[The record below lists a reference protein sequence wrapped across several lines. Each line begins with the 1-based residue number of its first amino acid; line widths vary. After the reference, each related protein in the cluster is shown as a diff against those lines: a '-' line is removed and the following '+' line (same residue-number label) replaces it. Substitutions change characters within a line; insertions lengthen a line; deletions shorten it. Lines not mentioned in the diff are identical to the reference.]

1 MVNVNDKT
9 LPRFKVII
17 DYERCIRCGRC
28 VKNCTY
34 GAIVFDKKKET
45 VGKDGNE
52 KKKGKDKKEK
62 PEPVVKNTGNCVA
75 CQRCVTFCPKDAIE
89 IVPYPVAFS
98 PHATWTPYHLRSIM
112 EQARTGNVLLAGNGN
127 DRPYP
132 MVFDYLV
139 WDACQV
145 TNPSIDALR
154 EPIETRTYIGRKPK
168 NLAVV
173 EKGGKFELDE
183 MAPNIATSMPL
194 IIGHMSLGSLSY
206 NAITSMYR
214 AVKEVDT
221 MMGTGEGGLHKDH
234 YQYKDH
240 LIGEIASGRF
250 GIDTDY
256 LGLSAIEIKIGQ
268 GAKPGH
274 GGQLPGEKVTELI
287 SETRMIPLGT
297 DALSPN
303 PQHDI
308 YSIEDLKT
316 LIAALHEATEYRVPI
331 GVKIA
336 AVNNVAAIAS
346 GIVRANADFMTI
358 DGFRGGTGAAPRV
371 VRDNAGIPIELA
383 IASVDQHLR
392 DERIR
397 HKVTII
403 AGGGLRSS
411 ADLIKIIALGADVGM
426 VGTAPLIAL
435 GCKVCQQCPT
445 GKCSWGIATGSPELG
460 NRIDVDW
467 GTRRVANMLR
477 AWNADLEEVLGT
489 MGIDAVES
497 FVGNRDR
504 LRYIGPNPVEGEILG
519 VKHAGER
526 IGRGGE

>member
-1 MVNVNDKT
+1 MTTVKDKM
-9 LPRFKVII
+9 LPRFKAKI
-17 DYERCIRCGRC
+17 DYEKCIKCGRC
-28 VKNCTY
+28 GENCTY
-34 GAIVFDKKKET
+34 DAIIFNRDE
-45 VGKDGNE
+45 DR
-52 KKKGKDKKEK
+52 
-62 PEPVVKNTGNCVA
+62 PLVKSTGNCVA
-75 CQRCVTFCPKDAIE
+75 CQRCVTFCPVDAIE
-89 IVPYPVAFS
+89 ITPYPVEFA
-98 PHATWTPYHLRSIM
+98 PHGTWTPYHIRGVM
-112 EQARTGNVLLAGNGN
+112 EQARTGAVLLSGMGN

-132 MVFDYLV
+132 MVFDNLV

-145 TNPSIDALR
+145 TNPAIDSLR
-154 EPIETRTYIGRKPK
+154 EPVETRTYIGRKPK
-168 NLAVV
+168 NLSI
-173 EKGGKFELDE
+173 KKNRGKYSLEDLP
-183 MAPNIATSMPL
+183 ANVAISTPL
-194 IIGHMSLGSLSY
+194 IIGHMSLGSVSY

-214 AVKEVDT
+214 AVKEVGT

-234 YQYKDH
+234 YTYKDN
-240 LIGEIASGRF
+240 LIGEVASGRF
-250 GIDTDY
+250 GVNPDY
-256 LGLSAIEIKIGQ
+256 LKLGAIEIKIGQ

-274 GGQLPGEKVTELI
+274 GGQLPGEKVTQLI
-287 SETRMIPLGT
+287 SDTRGIPLGT

-316 LIAALHEATEYRVPI
+316 LIAALHEATDYQVPV

-371 VRDNAGIPIELA
+371 IRDNAGIPIELA

-392 DERIR
+392 NEKIR

-411 ADLIKIIALGADVGM
+411 SDLIKVLALGADVGNI
-426 VGTAPLIAL
+426 GTSALIAL

-445 GKCSWGIATGSPELG
+445 GKCSWGIATGNPVLA
-460 NRIDVDW
+460 NRIDINW
-467 GTRRVANMLR
+467 GAERVANLLCG
-477 AWNADLEEVLGT
+477 WTHDLSEVLGT
-489 MGIDAVES
+489 MGIDSVES
-497 FVGNRDR
+497 LVGNRDR
-504 LRYIGPNPVEGEILG
+504 LRYVGPNPREAEVLG

-526 IGRGGE
+526 IGAGGE

>member
-1 MVNVNDKT
+1 MTTVKDKM
-9 LPRFKVII
+9 LPRFRVNI
-17 DYERCIRCGRC
+17 DYEKCIKCGRC
-28 VKNCTY
+28 GENCTY
-34 GAIVFDKKKET
+34 DAIIFNKEDDK
-45 VGKDGNE
+45 
-52 KKKGKDKKEK
+52 
-62 PEPVVKNTGNCVA
+62 PIVKNTGNCVS
-75 CQRCVTFCPKDAIE
+75 CQRCVTFCPKDAID
-89 IVPYPVAFS
+89 IIPYPVTFA
-98 PHATWTPYHLRSIM
+98 PHETWTPYHIRSIM
-112 EQARTGNVLLAGNGN
+112 EQARTGSVLLSGMGN

-145 TNPSIDALR
+145 TNPAIDSLR
-154 EPIETRTYIGRKPK
+154 EPVETRTYIGRKPK
-168 NLAVV
+168 NLSIK
-173 EKGGKFELDE
+173 ENNGKFELGDLP
-183 MAPNIATSMPL
+183 PNIPISTPI
-194 IIGHMSLGSLSY
+194 IIGHMSLGALSY
-206 NAITSMYR
+206 NAITAMYR

-234 YQYKDH
+234 YPYKKN

-250 GIDTDY
+250 GVTPEY
-256 LGLSAIEIKIGQ
+256 LQTGALEIKIGQ

-274 GGQLPGEKVTELI
+274 GGQLPGEKVTQLI
-287 SETRMIPLGT
+287 SSTRMIPLGT

-316 LIAALHEATEYRVPI
+316 LISALHEATEYQLPV

-371 VRDNAGIPIELA
+371 IRDNAGIPIELA

-392 DERIR
+392 SEKIR
-397 HKVTII
+397 HKITLV

-411 ADLIKIIALGADVGM
+411 SDLIKIIALGADVGM
-426 VGTAPLIAL
+426 IGTAPLIAL

-445 GKCSWGIATGSPELG
+445 GKCSWGIATGSPVLG

-467 GTRRVANMLR
+467 GEKRVANMLNS
-477 AWNADLEEVLGT
+477 WTEDLKEVLGT

-504 LRYIGPNPVEGEILG
+504 LRYIGPNQAEAEILG
-519 VKHAGER
+519 VRHAGER
-526 IGRGGE
+526 ISMGGE

>member
-1 MVNVNDKT
+1 MATVKDRM

-17 DYERCIRCGRC
+17 DYERCIKCGRC
-28 VKNCTY
+28 DENCTY
-34 GAIVFDKKKET
+34 DAIVFDRDE
-45 VGKDGNE
+45 GK
-52 KKKGKDKKEK
+52 
-62 PEPVVKNTGNCVA
+62 PVVKNTVNCVS
-75 CQRCVTFCPKDAIE
+75 CQRCVTFCPRDAIA
-89 IVPYPVAFS
+89 IVPYPVTFA

-112 EQARTGNVLLAGNGN
+112 EQARTGSVLLSGMGN

-145 TNPSIDALR
+145 TNPAIDSLR
-154 EPIETRTYIGRKPK
+154 EPVETRTYLGRKPK
-168 NLAVV
+168 NLPI
-173 EKGGKFELDE
+173 KTDKGKFKIGDLP
-183 MAPNIATSMPL
+183 PNIAISTPI

-206 NAITSMYR
+206 NAITAMYR
-214 AVKEVDT
+214 AVKEVGT
-221 MMGTGEGGLHKDH
+221 MMGTGEGGIHKDH
-234 YQYKDH
+234 RPYKDN

-250 GIDTDY
+250 GVTPKY
-256 LGLSAIEIKIGQ
+256 LQMGALEIKIGQ
-268 GAKPGH
+268 GGKPGH
-274 GGQLPGEKVTELI
+274 GGQLPGEKVTQLI

-316 LIAALHEATEYRVPI
+316 LIAALHEATEYNVPV

-346 GIVRANADFMTI
+346 GIVRAGADFMTI

-371 VRDNAGIPIELA
+371 VRDNAGIPVELA

-392 DERIR
+392 NERIR
-397 HKVTII
+397 HKVTLI
-403 AGGGLRSS
+403 AGGGIRSS
-411 ADLIKIIALGADVGM
+411 SDLIKIIALGADVGM
-426 VGTAPLIAL
+426 IGTAPLIAL

-445 GKCSWGIATGSPELG
+445 GKCSWGIATGNPVLG

-467 GTRRVANMLR
+467 GEKRVANLLH
-477 AWNADLEEVLGT
+477 AWTDDLQEVLGT

-504 LRYIGPNPVEGEILG
+504 LRYVGPNPLEAKILG

-526 IGRGGE
+526 IDAGGE

>member
-1 MVNVNDKT
+1 MAKAQDLKW
-9 LPRFKVII
+9 PRFKTVI
-17 DYERCIRCGRC
+17 DYDRCIKCGRC
-28 VKNCTY
+28 GTNCTY
-34 GAIVFDKKKET
+34 DCIIFDKEQ
-45 VGKDGNE
+45 
-52 KKKGKDKKEK
+52 DKPIVLNVE
-62 PEPVVKNTGNCVA
+62 NCVA
-75 CQRCVTFCPKDAIE
+75 CQRCVTFCPANAIE
-89 IVPYPVAFS
+89 IYEHPVAFP
-98 PHATWTPYHLRSIM
+98 PHPTWTPYHIRSIV
-112 EQARTGNVLLAGNGN
+112 EQSKSEGVLLSGMGN
-127 DRPYP
+127 DREYP
-132 MVFDYLV
+132 IVFDMLV

-154 EPIETRTYIGRKPK
+154 EPVETRTYIGRKRERLSIKKSGSKYDLEDLP
-168 NLAVV
+168 
-173 EKGGKFELDE
+173 
-183 MAPNIATSMPL
+183 PNSMISTPL

-206 NAITSMYR
+206 NSITSMYR
-214 AVKEVDT
+214 AVHEVGT
-221 MMGTGEGGLHKDH
+221 MMGTGEGGLHQNHRPYRKS
-234 YQYKDH
+234 
-240 LIGEIASGRF
+240 LIGEVASGRF
-250 GIDTDY
+250 GVDTRY
-256 LGLSAIEIKIGQ
+256 LDCGSLEIKIGQ

-274 GGQLPGEKVTELI
+274 GGQLPGEKVTQLI
-287 SETRMIPLGT
+287 SDTRGIPLGT

-316 LIAALHEATEYRVPI
+316 LIAALHEATDYQMPV

-371 VRDNAGIPIELA
+371 IRDNAGIPIELA

-392 DERIR
+392 NEKIR

-403 AGGGLRSS
+403 AGGGIRSS
-411 ADLIKIIALGADVGM
+411 ADMIKIIALGADVAM

-435 GCKVCQQCPT
+435 GCRVCQQCTT
-445 GKCSWGIATGSPELG
+445 GLCSWGIATGNPALG
-460 NRIDVDW
+460 QRIDVNW
-467 GTRRVANMLR
+467 GAQRVANLLR
-477 AWNADLEEVLGT
+477 SWTHDLEETLGT

-504 LRYIGPNPVEGEILG
+504 LRYVGPNPQEAEILG

>member
-1 MVNVNDKT
+1 MAKAQDKRF
-9 LPRFKVII
+9 PRFKTII
-17 DYERCIRCGRC
+17 DYDRCIKCGRC
-28 VKNCTY
+28 GTNCTY
-34 GAIVFDKKKET
+34 NCIIFDKEQDRPI
-45 VGKDGNE
+45 VLN
-52 KKKGKDKKEK
+52 
-62 PEPVVKNTGNCVA
+62 PENCVA
-75 CQRCVTFCPKDAIE
+75 CQRCTTFCPVDAIE
-89 IVPYPVAFS
+89 IHRHKVEFA
-98 PHATWTPYHLRSIM
+98 PHPTWTPYHIRSIV
-112 EQARTGNVLLAGNGN
+112 EQAKTGAVLLSGMGN

-154 EPIETRTYIGRKPK
+154 EPVETRTYLGRKPERLSIK
-168 NLAVV
+168 K
-173 EKGGKFELDE
+173 KGGKYELDDLP
-183 MAPNIATSMPL
+183 PNAMLSMPL

-206 NAITSMYR
+206 NSITSMYR
-214 AVKEVDT
+214 AVHEVGT

-234 YQYKDH
+234 YPMKKS
-240 LIGEIASGRF
+240 LIGEVASGRF
-250 GIDTDY
+250 GINTAY
-256 LGLSAIEIKIGQ
+256 LETGALEIKIGQ

-274 GGQLPGEKVTELI
+274 GGQLPGEKVTQLI
-287 SETRMIPLGT
+287 SDTRGIPLGT

-316 LIAALHEATEYRVPI
+316 LIAALHEATDYQVPV

-371 VRDNAGIPIELA
+371 IRDNAGIPIELA

-392 DERIR
+392 NEKIR
-397 HKVTII
+397 HKVTLV
-403 AGGGLRSS
+403 AGGGIRSS
-411 ADLIKIIALGADVGM
+411 SDMVKILALGADVAM
-426 VGTAPLIAL
+426 IGTAPLIAL
-435 GCKVCQQCPT
+435 GCRMCQQCTT
-445 GKCSWGIATGSPELG
+445 GLCSWGIATGNPALG
-460 NRIDVDW
+460 NRIDVNW
-467 GTRRVANMLR
+467 GTQRVANLLR
-477 AWNADLEEVLGT
+477 AWNHDLEEVLGT

-504 LRYIGPNPVEGEILG
+504 LRYVGPNPLEADILG